1 MNMNPLYHG
10 SQEPQGPF
18 SQLRNMVSQISSNPF
33 SFIAKTRFNVPSSVG
48 NNPND
53 IIQYMLTSGQIT
65 QEQANWAMQKAREIQ
80 Q

>member
-1 MNMNPLYHG
+1 MNPFYQG
-10 SQEPQGPF
+10 NQQPQGPF
-18 SQLRNMVSQISSNPF
+18 AQLRSMVGQISSNPF
-33 SFIAKTRFNVPSSVG
+33 SFIAKSKFNVPSSVG

-53 IIQYMLTSGQIT
+53 IVQYLLTTGQIT